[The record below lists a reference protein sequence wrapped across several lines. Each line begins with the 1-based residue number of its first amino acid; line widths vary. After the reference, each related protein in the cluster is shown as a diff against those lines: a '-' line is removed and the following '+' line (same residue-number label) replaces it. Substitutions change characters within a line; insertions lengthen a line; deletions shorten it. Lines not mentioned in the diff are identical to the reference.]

1 MTIPEKLQQI
11 DQTLIQLLGERISIL
26 AESEAPLME
35 EQLASYKPLLMQ
47 AGVPECAWSS
57 IITSCTAALA
67 NAAPLQKLTVE
78 PRKITVIGG
87 RGVMGQFFTERLAA
101 AGHVV
106 RVLEY
111 DGWDEADVLLGTA
124 DLVLVCVP
132 LKAMQAVI
140 RKAAQYLSPNTAL
153 ADIASI
159 KAPFVQ
165 AMLES
170 HVGPVLGLHPM
181 FGPGVQSFTAQ
192 KVVVC
197 PGRGFHKFQWLLDLM
212 EADGGKIITC
222 SSEEHDRMMVI
233 VQAIRHFSTFSLGVF
248 LAEEGIDIDRS
259 LDFASPLYRTEINAI
274 SRLFAQDG
282 ALYTDIMLASDD
294 RCEAIQRLVSTC
306 DRLSTLLAQGN
317 RAALLNEFE
326 AAREAFREEANR
338 ALKESNHII
347 NNLSTFLAASEVEA
361 AQLSSALA
369 F

>member
-11 DQTLIQLLGERISIL
+11 DQTLIKLLGERISIL
-26 AESEAPLME
+26 AGSEAPLME
-35 EQLASYKPLLMQ
+35 EQLATHKLQLMQ
-47 AGVPECAWSS
+47 AGVPECIWSS
-57 IITSCTAALA
+57 IVTGCMAALTPA
-67 NAAPLQKLTVE
+67 SLQQPTVAS
-78 PRKITVIGG
+78 RKITVIGG
-87 RGVMGQFFTERLAA
+87 RGVMGQFFTERLSA
-101 AGHVV
+101 AGHSVS
-106 RVLEY
+106 VLEY
-111 DGWDEADVLLGTA
+111 DGWDQADILLGTA

-140 RKAAQYLSPNTAL
+140 RKAAQYLSPTTAL
-153 ADIASI
+153 ADIASV
-159 KAPFVQ
+159 KAPIVQ
-165 AMLES
+165 AMLDNHS
-170 HVGPVLGLHPM
+170 GPVLGLHPM

-197 PGRGFHKFQWLLDLM
+197 SGRHSHAFQWLLDLI
-212 EADGGKIITC
+212 EADGGKIISC
-222 SSEEHDRMMVI
+222 SSEEHDRMMIV

-282 ALYTDIMLASDD
+282 ALYTDIMLASND

-306 DRLSTLLAQGN
+306 DRLSALLAQGN
-317 RAALLNEFE
+317 RTALINEFK

-361 AQLSSALA
+361 AQLSSAFA